1 MKKLSCIILDDEP
14 LGREIIE
21 HFSSKISFLDVKKSF
36 EDPIEAMLFLQEHTI
51 DLLITDI
58 NMPQIN
64 GIELVQSL
72 RHPPAII
79 FVTAHRDFA
88 LDGFDSGAIDYLVKP
103 VRFERFLT
111 AVNRVKERQKKVYD
125 TETVVRDFI
134 FVKANG
140 KLEKI
145 IFAEIIYIEA
155 QGDYLKIVTKNEHF
169 VTLSTMKSFEEHLV
183 IPEFLRVQR
192 SFIVNISAIQSF
204 SGHTIELD
212 NGKSISISV
221 SKKEEL
227 FKILGV

>member
-111 AVNRVKERQKKVYD
+111 AVNRVKERQKEVYD

-169 VTLSTMKSFEEHLV
+169 VTLSTMKSFEEHLL

-192 SFIVNISAIQSF
+192 SFIVNVSAIQSF

>member
-21 HFSSKISFLDVKKSF
+21 HFSSKISFMDVKKSF

-111 AVNRVKERQKKVYD
+111 AVNRVKERQKEVYD

-145 IFAEIIYIEA
+145 IFAEIIYVEA

-192 SFIVNISAIQSF
+192 SFIVNVSAIQSF

>member
-111 AVNRVKERQKKVYD
+111 AVNRVKERQKEVYD
-125 TETVVRDFI
+125 TETVVRGFI

-145 IFAEIIYIEA
+145 IFDEIIYIEA

-192 SFIVNISAIQSF
+192 SFIVNVSAIQSF

>member
-21 HFSSKISFLDVKKSF
+21 HFSSKISFMDVKKSF

-111 AVNRVKERQKKVYD
+111 AVNRVKERQKEVYD

-145 IFAEIIYIEA
+145 IFNEIIYIEA

-192 SFIVNISAIQSF
+192 SFIVNVSAIQSF

>member
-111 AVNRVKERQKKVYD
+111 AVNRVKERQKEVYD

-155 QGDYLKIVTKNEHF
+155 QGDYLKIVTKNEYF

-192 SFIVNISAIQSF
+192 SFIVNVSAIRSF

-221 SKKEEL
+221 SKKDEL

>member
-111 AVNRVKERQKKVYD
+111 AVNRVKERQKEVYD

-145 IFAEIIYIEA
+145 IFAEIIYVEA

-169 VTLSTMKSFEEHLV
+169 ITLSTMKSFEEHLV

-192 SFIVNISAIQSF
+192 SFIVNVSAIQSF

>member
-21 HFSSKISFLDVKKSF
+21 HFSSKISSLDVKKSF

-111 AVNRVKERQKKVYD
+111 AVNRVKERQKEVYD

-145 IFAEIIYIEA
+145 IFNEIIYIEA

-169 VTLSTMKSFEEHLV
+169 VTLSTMKSFEEHLL

-192 SFIVNISAIQSF
+192 SFIVNVSAIQSF

>member
-72 RHPPAII
+72 RHPSAII

-111 AVNRVKERQKKVYD
+111 AVNRVKERQKEVYD
-125 TETVVRDFI
+125 IETVVRDFI

-145 IFAEIIYIEA
+145 IFDEIIYIEA

-183 IPEFLRVQR
+183 IPKFLRVQR
-192 SFIVNISAIQSF
+192 SFIVNVSAIQSF

-221 SKKEEL
+221 SKKDEL

>member
-111 AVNRVKERQKKVYD
+111 AVNRVKERQKEVYD

-145 IFAEIIYIEA
+145 IFAEIIYVEA

-192 SFIVNISAIQSF
+192 SFIVNVSAIQSF

-221 SKKEEL
+221 SKKDEL

>member
-111 AVNRVKERQKKVYD
+111 AVNRVKERQKEVYD

-169 VTLSTMKSFEEHLV
+169 VTLSTMKSFEEHLI

-192 SFIVNISAIQSF
+192 SFIVNVSAIRSF

-221 SKKEEL
+221 SKKDEL

>member
-21 HFSSKISFLDVKKSF
+21 HFSSKISFLDVKKLF

-111 AVNRVKERQKKVYD
+111 AVNRVKERQKEVYD
-125 TETVVRDFI
+125 SETVVRDFI

-192 SFIVNISAIQSF
+192 SFIVNVSAIQSF

>member
-111 AVNRVKERQKKVYD
+111 AVNRVKERQKEVYD

-145 IFAEIIYIEA
+145 IFAEIIYVEA

-192 SFIVNISAIQSF
+192 SFIVNVSAIQSF

>member
-21 HFSSKISFLDVKKSF
+21 HFSSKISFMDVKKSF

-111 AVNRVKERQKKVYD
+111 AVNRVKERQKEVYD

-145 IFAEIIYIEA
+145 IFAEIIYVEA

-169 VTLSTMKSFEEHLV
+169 VTLSTMKSFEEHLL

-192 SFIVNISAIQSF
+192 SFIVNVSAIQSF

>member
-111 AVNRVKERQKKVYD
+111 AVNRVKERQKEVYD

-192 SFIVNISAIQSF
+192 SFIVNVSAIQSF

-221 SKKEEL
+221 SKKDEL

>member
-192 SFIVNISAIQSF
+192 SFIVNVSAIQSF

>member
-111 AVNRVKERQKKVYD
+111 AVNRVKERQKEVYD

-145 IFAEIIYIEA
+145 IFDEIIYIEA

-183 IPEFLRVQR
+183 IPKFLRVQR
-192 SFIVNISAIQSF
+192 SFIVNVSAIQSF

>member
-21 HFSSKISFLDVKKSF
+21 HFSSKISFMDVKKSF

-111 AVNRVKERQKKVYD
+111 AVNRVKERQKEVYD

-155 QGDYLKIVTKNEHF
+155 QGDYLKIVTKNEYF

-192 SFIVNISAIQSF
+192 SFIVNVSAIRSF

-221 SKKEEL
+221 SKKDEL

>member
-111 AVNRVKERQKKVYD
+111 AVNRVKERQKEVYD

-145 IFAEIIYIEA
+145 IFNEIIYIEA

-169 VTLSTMKSFEEHLV
+169 VTLSTMKSFEEHLL

-192 SFIVNISAIQSF
+192 SFIVNVSAIQSF

>member
-111 AVNRVKERQKKVYD
+111 AVNRVKERQKEVYD

-192 SFIVNISAIQSF
+192 SFIVNVSAIQSF